1 MIRTDPQ
8 EIWKEYEKGIDYNNS
23 IDLYETVRVNRN
35 FFLGRQWEGLN
46 APDLP
51 KPVMNIM
58 KRVIAYQTSMITSD
72 DIGVSFQPFRPTPD
86 ESLLAAIFAQE
97 VERVI
102 EQAKIKSF
110 NRDAIRNASVDGDA
124 CLYLYYDT
132 NIETGQDVKGDI
144 RAELIENICFCLPP
158 GKATLKSS
166 P

>member
-97 VERVI
+97 VEVMHARWYRPYI
-102 EQAKIKSF
+102 SWFFPFKIK
-110 NRDAIRNASVDGDA
+110 NPYCYCTNCAQPIKPKRKTNYCPGCGAKMDG
-124 CLYLYYDT
+124 
-132 NIETGQDVKGDI
+132 EEK
-144 RAELIENICFCLPP
+144 R
-158 GKATLKSS
+158 
-166 P
+166 

>member
-72 DIGVSFQPFRPTPD
+72 DICPLFLNFGSLSRYSTIACSVAPTIFMFAFRT
-86 ESLLAAIFAQE
+86 
-97 VERVI
+97 
-102 EQAKIKSF
+102 
-110 NRDAIRNASVDGDA
+110 
-124 CLYLYYDT
+124 C
-132 NIETGQDVKGDI
+132 
-144 RAELIENICFCLPP
+144 AE
-158 GKATLKSS
+158 
-166 P
+166 